1 MHIVSISGPE
11 VVRSGS
17 ELKLDCDYDYMAEEE
32 SQLDLKWYFNGS
44 PVPVGVTIDIIVGML
59 KLTISLRCT
68 SGCPA

>member
-1 MHIVSISGPE
+1 MSISGPE

-44 PVPVGVTIDIIVGML
+44 PVPVGVTIDLIVCML
-59 KLTISLRCT
+59 
-68 SGCPA
+68 

>member
-1 MHIVSISGPE
+1 MSISGPE

-44 PVPVGVTIDIIVGML
+44 PVPVGVTIEMIVCML

>member
-1 MHIVSISGPE
+1 MSISGPE

-44 PVPVGVTIDIIVGML
+44 PVPVGVTIDNIVAML

-68 SGCPA
+68 SGCPV

>member
-1 MHIVSISGPE
+1 MSISGPE

-44 PVPVGVTIDIIVGML
+44 PVPVGVTIDTTSYTIDMMSPGVPVG
-59 KLTISLRCT
+59 
-68 SGCPA
+68 A

>member
-44 PVPVGVTIDIIVGML
+44 PVPVGVTINDCRYAIDIM
-59 KLTISLRCT
+59 SPRCT
-68 SGCPA
+68 SGCPV

>member
-44 PVPVGVTIDIIVGML
+44 PVPVGVTIE
-59 KLTISLRCT
+59 
-68 SGCPA
+68 